1 MEENHIENEQPAV
14 NETSTEASAPSET
27 ALLTEMR
34 DLHKRQLFWQKISTC
49 CIAVMA
55 ATVVI
60 VAIAVVPKAVSAIHN
75 VNQVAIK
82 AQTSLEDMDE
92 MIENITEASSGMNE
106 LVKENG
112 ESLSSAVKS
121 LSEIDFEGLNTA
133 IKDLQDAIGPMAQF
147 MNKFK

>member
-1 MEENHIENEQPAV
+1 MEENRTENEQPV
-14 NETSTEASAPSET
+14 VSETSVPSET
-27 ALLTEMR
+27 ALLTQMR

-60 VAIAVVPKAVSAIHN
+60 VALAVVPKAVSTIHN

-92 MIENITEASSGMNE
+92 MISYITEASSGMNE

-112 ESLSSAVKS
+112 EGLTSAVKN

>member
-1 MEENHIENEQPAV
+1 MEENRTENEQPV
-14 NETSTEASAPSET
+14 VSETSVPSET
-27 ALLTEMR
+27 ALLTQMR

-60 VAIAVVPKAVSAIHN
+60 VALAVVPKAVSTIHN

-92 MIENITEASSGMNE
+92 MISNITEASSGMNE

-112 ESLSSAVKS
+112 EGLTSAVKN

>member
-1 MEENHIENEQPAV
+1 MEENRTENEQPV
-14 NETSTEASAPSET
+14 VSETSVSSET
-27 ALLTEMR
+27 ALLTQMR
-34 DLHKRQLFWQKISTC
+34 DLHKKQLFWQKISTC

-60 VAIAVVPKAVSAIHN
+60 VAIAVVPKTVSTIHN

-92 MIENITEASSGMNE
+92 MISNITEASSGMNE

-112 ESLSSAVKS
+112 EGLTSAVKN

>member
-1 MEENHIENEQPAV
+1 MEENRTENEQPV
-14 NETSTEASAPSET
+14 VSETSVPSET
-27 ALLTEMR
+27 ALLTQMR
-34 DLHKRQLFWQKISTC
+34 DLHKKQLFWQKISTY

-60 VAIAVVPKAVSAIHN
+60 VAIAVVPKAVGTIHN

-92 MIENITEASSGMNE
+92 MISNITEASSGMNE

-112 ESLSSAVKS
+112 EGLTSAVKN

-147 MNKFK
+147 MNRFK

>member
-1 MEENHIENEQPAV
+1 
-14 NETSTEASAPSET
+14 SET
-27 ALLTEMR
+27 ALLTQMR
-34 DLHKRQLFWQKISTC
+34 DLHKKQLFWQKISTC

-60 VAIAVVPKAVSAIHN
+60 VAIAVVPKTVNTIHN

-92 MIENITEASSGMNE
+92 MISNITEASSGMNE

-112 ESLSSAVKS
+112 EGLTSAVKN

>member
-14 NETSTEASAPSET
+14 NETSTEVSAPSET
-27 ALLTEMR
+27 ALLTQMR
-34 DLHKRQLFWQKISTC
+34 DLHKKQLFWQKISTC

-60 VAIAVVPKAVSAIHN
+60 VAIAVVPKTVSTIHN

-92 MIENITEASSGMNE
+92 MISNITEASSGMNE

-112 ESLSSAVKS
+112 EGLTSAVKN